1 MAFAND
7 LVVREYGRPRRQPWS
22 WWWCWCCRSPCCIAA
37 DDCCSSCD
45 SERGDCCGGDFGA
58 GRATKTG
65 DKGTQR
71 QRLLRRH
78 RHRDTGDSRAV
89 VADTAVVVATMPSS
103 QSLSSSAATAAETTA
118 SNNDNSNSKKKSLRE
133 RLRHPDLHLG
143 SLFTSGKSGGG
154 FGAFRRAT
162 LSSGCSDGG
171 KAARRQ
177 HHHAVA
183 AAANSRHATAST
195 TVAEESPPPP
205 LAGGCGDDTQSLLS
219 SVDLNKSEEQPYHHQ
234 QQVPSS
240 SSSYQPAP
248 VPTRGRL
255 QPSVSVSCSTGA
267 GAVSGSSYNYHTHLG
282 GLGAHGRRESFLYR
296 AGGFGM
302 ADDTSPVLVLRDY
315 ATVSGCGNSGGGLPR
330 PASRASSVASSELTT
345 APMHGDDFI
354 VTPFAQLLASLR
366 NVRANLV
373 AIANLPQQCTALAP
387 DDGTAIATINAGGA
401 TSSANMNNVI
411 QRCASGGG
419 TGTAPA
425 APTTT
430 TTAPVV
436 RPTRRSGGSSMPVWP
451 PGSEPLPEPVQ
462 QCALETLDE
471 LDWCLDQ
478 VKSFRTSLTEMA
490 SSKFRKLLNREL
502 SLFAGSS
509 KAGPQISK
517 FLLNTYMAQ
526 QPEDELATI
535 EEKHSMLEEDPQRPS
550 TSSPSPIPQQQQPLP
565 SPSLFNK
572 AKTAAVMGMSRISG
586 VQRLRNSQSVP
597 SEFGVPCKKE
607 IEVYMQR
614 INEWGLNI
622 FKIHELSKQH
632 SLTTV
637 TYTLL
642 RKRKLMFKF
651 DINPGTLVNFLLHL
665 EHNYRNNPYHN
676 QIHGADVAQS
686 MGVLISTPALEGV
699 FSDLEVLAA
708 IIAAAIHDVDHPGF
722 TNQYLINTNNELAI
736 MYNDESVLEQHHLAV
751 AFKLLQERDCDFLA
765 GVSKKQRQTF
775 RKMVIEMVLATDM
788 SKHMTLLAD
797 LKTMVEAKK
806 VSGTD
811 TLLDK
816 YQDRILVLRSAIH
829 LADLSNPTKPIE
841 LYRQWNERILEE
853 YLRQGDR
860 EKQLGL
866 EISPM
871 CDRGNVTVE
880 KSQIG
885 FIDFIVHPLYET
897 WAELVNPDANAILDQ
912 LEDNRQ
918 WYMTRLEEMEDEE
931 EGSESEDTGDKQRQQ
946 QQQQQQLLLEKP
958 FPKSASLL
966 ISSGQSTPQR
976 SSGKPSAPG
985 TPKMV

>member
-1 MAFAND
+1 MASPVPNNSVDTSLLLCNPNISPKLSLRPVTPRSSTAST
-7 LVVREYGRPRRQPWS
+7 PRRHTVFACSESKSTAPSAAAAAHTATVQ
-22 WWWCWCCRSPCCIAA
+22 WCCCA
-37 DDCCSSCD
+37 
-45 SERGDCCGGDFGA
+45 CGGGSRSFSAEHDDEEEHNKKRRKRHNGGGA
-58 GRATKTG
+58 GG
-65 DKGTQR
+65 GCDGTTTAAAQPSTSLQSPLLQQKKSSSHNQR
-71 QRLLRRH
+71 QQQQQQQQQTVPSTQS
-78 RHRDTGDSRAV
+78 TGV
-89 VADTAVVVATMPSS
+89 GM
-103 QSLSSSAATAAETTA
+103 SSSSTSAV
-118 SNNDNSNSKKKSLRE
+118 NKKKSFRQRWRPE
-133 RLRHPDLHLG
+133 LHLG
-143 SLFTSGKSGGG
+143 GLFSRSGGG
-154 FGAFRRAT
+154 DLT
-162 LSSGCSDGG
+162 M
-171 KAARRQ
+171 
-177 HHHAVA
+177 
-183 AAANSRHATAST
+183 SRHT
-195 TVAEESPPPP
+195 T
-205 LAGGCGDDTQSLLS
+205 T
-219 SVDLNKSEEQPYHHQ
+219 
-234 QQVPSS
+234 SS
-240 SSSYQPAP
+240 SSTSRPPANHRHVAEMPSMPADAQSVLSADSKSEQSDRILGQPLQQHQHRHYPA
-248 VPTRGRL
+248 RGRL
-255 QPSVSVSCSTGA
+255 QPSVSCSTAGGGA
-267 GAVSGSSYNYHTHLG
+267 FNL
-282 GLGAHGRRESFLYR
+282 GLGVHARRESFLYR
-296 AGGFGM
+296 AGGAAM
-302 ADDTSPVLVLRDY
+302 DETSPMLLLRD
-315 ATVSGCGNSGGGLPR
+315 CGGGMHALGGGGMQR
-330 PASRASSVASSELTT
+330 TASRASSVASSEA
-345 APMHGDDFI
+345 APHGEDLI
-354 VTPFAQLLASLR
+354 VTPFAQLLSSLR

-373 AIANLPQQCTALAP
+373 SIANLPQAP
-387 DDGTAIATINAGGA
+387 QDDGTTAAQKG
-401 TSSANMNNVI
+401 TSL
-411 QRCASGGG
+411 G
-419 TGTAPA
+419 
-425 APTTT
+425 
-430 TTAPVV
+430 

-451 PGSEPLPEPVQ
+451 PGSEALPEPVQ

-535 EEKHSMLEEDPQRPS
+535 DEKQSMLEEVEQRPS
-550 TSSPSPIPQQQQPLP
+550 TSASPAPQQQPP
-565 SPSLFNK
+565 FSLFNK

-586 VQRLRNSQSVP
+586 VQRLRISQSVP
-597 SEFGVPCKKE
+597 SEFGVTCKKE

-614 INEWGLNI
+614 IKDWGVNI

-632 SLTTV
+632 SLTAV

-642 RKRKLMFKF
+642 RQRKLMFKF
-651 DINPGTLVNFLLHL
+651 DINSGTLINYLLHL
-665 EHNYRNNPYHN
+665 EHHYRNNPYHN

-686 MGVLISTPALEGV
+686 MGVLIATPALEGV

-751 AFKLLQERDCDFLA
+751 AFKLLQDRDCDFLA
-765 GVSKKQRQTF
+765 GISKKQRQSF

-797 LKTMVEAKK
+797 LKSMVEAKK

-829 LADLSNPTKPIE
+829 LADLSNPTKPID

-853 YLRQGDR
+853 YWRQGDR

-897 WAELVNPDANAILDQ
+897 WAELVHPDANAILDQ
-912 LEDNRQ
+912 LEENRQ
-918 WYMTRLEEMEDEE
+918 WYMARLEEEEEEDEDE
-931 EGSESEDTGDKQRQQ
+931 
-946 QQQQQQLLLEKP
+946 LEMEQP
-958 FPKSASLL
+958 PVPKSASLL
-966 ISSGQSTPQR
+966 ISSASGLSTPR
-976 SSGKPSAPG
+976 NSKHSVPG
-985 TPKMV
+985 TPKML